1 MCDSTPIGHW
11 SNRCSGT
18 GGVTGASGGAEV
30 DLTGGGPPASDH
42 KFPAALGP
50 VDRPRLGYAASED
63 TLGWWAKSPSQSSGA
78 ASRGLARR
86 GGGANNVPVP

>member
-11 SNRCSGT
+11 SKRCNGT
-18 GGVTGASGGAEV
+18 GGVTGASSGAEV
-30 DLTGGGPPASDH
+30 DLTGGGPDASDH

-63 TLGWWAKSPSQSSGA
+63 ALGWCAKSVLVGW
-78 ASRGLARR
+78 LAPFF
-86 GGGANNVPVP
+86 GYFLQVPCEVCATF